1 MAILTE
7 KEIESIRSSA
17 DIVDIIKD
25 YIPLTQKGKNYFGVC
40 PFHSDHSPSMSVSKE
55 KQIYKCFSCGA
66 AGNVFTFVANYENV
80 SFIESVKIVANK
92 IGFSID
98 ISDRKTPES
107 ENNYLKMLNIAEMFY
122 KNNLNTEAGKNAISY
137 LNERKITKNIID
149 EFNIGL
155 SLNDRTALYNILNKK
170 GFKNVEIEKAGLI
183 GINGKDVYDL
193 FINRIMFPIHDNS
206 GNVVGF
212 TARIFN
218 GEKTAKYLNSKES
231 EVFKKGKILFNL
243 HRAKEF
249 IKEKHEVIIVEGNMD
264 AIRMYSVGF
273 KNTIALMGTSL
284 TKDQISLL
292 KKLKSKIVLMF
303 DNDSAGEQAT
313 INNGQTLLN
322 DGFDVSVVRLTDYKD
337 PDDYIKYY
345 GYDKMLNAI
354 NGKVSFIDFKMFYL
368 KKNKNLNNTDE
379 LIKYVKEVL
388 ASIKYEKDNLAKEIT
403 IKKLSEEYNISPD
416 VLKEE
421 INLKSNKD
429 QNIPKRE
436 VKKNQLSKYDKAVE
450 NIINYLLEGR
460 EYINIYNDH
469 NLFID
474 NKKYRNIINE
484 ILYYFEKYNNISVA
498 EFISYVEDKKD
509 INNSVLNIIASSNEK
524 ISKNDF
530 LENLNAIKVMNAN
543 NMIKRLKEEM
553 KTTLDNNK
561 KSSLAQKIIEIKKEV
576 FEDERN

>member
-388 ASIKYEKDNLAKEIT
+388 ASIKDEKDNLAKEIT

>member
-1 MAILTE
+1 MAVLTE

-98 ISDRKTPES
+98 ISDRKTSES

-122 KNNLNTEAGKNAISY
+122 KNNLNTEAGKNAITY

-170 GFKNVEIEKAGLI
+170 GFNNVEIEKAGLI

-284 TKDQISLL
+284 TKDQIGLL
-292 KKLKSKIVLMF
+292 KKLKSKIVLML

-368 KKNKNLNNTDE
+368 KKNKNLNNADE

-388 ASIKYEKDNLAKEIT
+388 ASIKGEKDNLAKEIT

-421 INLKSNKD
+421 INLKNNND
-429 QNIPKRE
+429 QNISKRE

>member
-170 GFKNVEIEKAGLI
+170 GFNNVEIEKAGLI

-388 ASIKYEKDNLAKEIT
+388 ASIKGEKDNLAKEIT

-421 INLKSNKD
+421 INLKSNND

-436 VKKNQLSKYDKAVE
+436 VKKNQLSKYDKAAE